1 MDVTVTFVDCQDRVN
16 EPVPLSRANFPD
28 FTVWRSVRKIRAH
41 KRQRHLP
48 GYYWFSSIDVLVPY
62 ESRLE
67 MFTLMD
73 LDFSGDVINVLSQ
86 PLILHFRQGSRTV
99 RHVPDF
105 LLDKGGGAF
114 SLVDVKR
121 RVQGERSDV
130 QRVFEWTEAACSSL
144 GWGYEVRHEPDD
156 VYLSNLK
163 WLAGYRRRPPRFEL
177 YAEALLQA
185 CADRTSRIGELVSIA
200 NPVLVRPALFHL
212 LWRRV
217 VAVDMTK
224 LLDAAASVYLP
235 ARV

>member
-1 MDVTVTFVDCQDRVN
+1 MDITVTFVDYHDRVS
-16 EPVPLSRANFPD
+16 ESVPLSRANFPD
-28 FTVWRSVRKIRAH
+28 FSGLRSVRKINAH
-41 KRQRHLP
+41 KRQQHLP

-67 MFTLMD
+67 MFSLMD
-73 LDFSGDVINVLSQ
+73 LDFSAEVVGVVSQ
-86 PLILHFRQGSRTV
+86 PLMLHFRRRSKTV

-105 LLDKGGGAF
+105 LVCRGDGAL

-121 RVQGERSDV
+121 RVLGERSDIR
-130 QRVFEWTEAACSSL
+130 RVFEWTEGACASL

-177 YAEALLQA
+177 YAEPLLQT
-185 CADRTSRIGELVSIA
+185 CAEGMSSIRELLSIA

-217 VAVDMTK
+217 LAVDMTK
-224 LLDAAASVYLP
+224 LLAADANVYLL